1 MKGVLLVN
9 LGSPDSPSVK
19 DVRKY
24 LTQFLNDPFVI
35 DINPIARF
43 FLVNF
48 IIVPFR
54 APKSAKIYKKIWTKE
69 GSPLITHSVQ
79 QKELLQK
86 HLSSTSLLLEK
97 KIAEEDEY
105 IVELGMRY
113 QNPSIESAFK
123 KLVERNVKSIVA
135 IPLYPQWAS
144 SSTESSIVEIKR
156 VAKKFRFSNL
166 KIIEKFYDNEDY
178 LNALTDV
185 ATSSSISPSGGETPS
200 LEGREGSDDSPKESL
215 RTDEYRT
222 PSEVGWDFF
231 VFSYHGLPER
241 QITKIYPNHCE
252 INKNCCSIIS
262 EKNKFCYRA
271 ACYNT
276 TRELVKRLNIPEGK
290 YITSF
295 QSRLDDKWLKPYSDK
310 VIEQKAKEGVKRI
323 LVFSP
328 AFVSDCLETIYE
340 IEIEYDHIF
349 KQYGGEKLQMVESL
363 NENPKWIE
371 ALKKMVEAA

>member
-1 MKGVLLVN
+1 MVN

-19 DVRKY
+19 DVKKY

-35 DINPIARF
+35 DINPIARYI
-43 FLVNF
+43 LVNW
-48 IIVPFR
+48 IIVPSR
-54 APKSAKIYKKIWTKE
+54 SKNSAKLYEQIWTKE
-69 GSPLITHSVQ
+69 GSPLIIHSKR

-86 HLSSTSLLLEK
+86 ALTPHPSP
-97 KIAEEDEY
+97 KIEEGNEY
-105 IVELGMRY
+105 VVEMGMRY

-123 KLVERNVKSIVA
+123 KLAEQKVESITA
-135 IPLYPQWAS
+135 IPLYPHWAS
-144 SSTESSIVEIKR
+144 SSTESSIMEIKR
-156 VAKKFRFSNL
+156 VAKKFGFQNL
-166 KIIEKFYDNEDY
+166 KIVEKFYDDENY
-178 LNALTDV
+178 LQSLVSVAEKYLTPNP
-185 ATSSSISPSGGETPS
+185 SPKTG
-200 LEGREGSDDSPKESL
+200 EGR
-215 RTDEYRT
+215 
-222 PSEVGWDFF
+222 WDFF

-241 QITKIYPNHCE
+241 QIKKIYPNHCE
-252 INKNCCSIIS
+252 INDTCCSAIS

-271 ACYNT
+271 ACYFT

-310 VIEQKAKEGVKRI
+310 VIEEKAKEGMKKI

-340 IEIEYDHIF
+340 IGIEYGHTF
-349 KQYGGEKLQMVESL
+349 KQNGGEKLQLVESL

-371 ALKKMVEAA
+371 ALKKIITG